1 MKILKQGIRY
11 VGFPILFLSFS
22 VILIRNSGNLWIA
35 YTTLSLSVLI
45 GMMLER
51 FIPFEK
57 TWNESDADSKS
68 DLFFFAIQPIV
79 APLAGTAVA
88 GIVHLSMSAFGGSA
102 ARLGDSSLWFQILI
116 GMFFS
121 GLIPYWIHRF
131 SHARDGF
138 LWRVHSIHHS
148 PKRLYWMNAFR
159 SHPINTILNIGG
171 ALLPALLLG
180 LHPDAV
186 LIVGMLNNFVSIYNH
201 MNIDFRLGILNRI
214 FNMNELHRWH
224 HSKVPAEG
232 NNNYSSGAFVFW
244 DILFGSYYLPQNEM
258 DANLVGLFE
267 PNKFP
272 SRSIVKQI
280 LFPIC
285 KCS

>member
-1 MKILKQGIRY
+1 MKIFRQGIRY

-22 VILIRNSGNLWIA
+22 TILIEFSGNLWVA
-35 YTTLSLSVLI
+35 YSTLSFLVLM
-45 GMMLER
+45 GMTLER

-57 TWNESDADSKS
+57 TWNGSDSDSRS

-79 APLAGTAVA
+79 APLAGSVVA
-88 GIVHLSMSAFGGSA
+88 GIVHRSMSVFDGSA
-102 ARLGDSSLWFQILI
+102 TSLIGSSLWSQILI

-159 SHPINTILNIGG
+159 SHPINTILNTGG

-232 NNNYSSGAFVFW
+232 NNNYSSGAFAFW
-244 DILFGSYYLPQNEM
+244 DIIFGSYYLPPKKM
-258 DANLVGLFE
+258 DRNLVGLYQ
-267 PNKFP
+267 PDKFP
-272 SRSIVKQI
+272 SRSILKQI